1 MRTDLL
7 ATFFP
12 FFWVGRNIKNPKKRV
27 YYVRTEG
34 TLLSNLKYNSGT
46 RIHRIYVVYD
56 LFVEVESEFMNK
68 VKKVV
73 FRQQMVYWKI
83 LYEHNISKD
92 LRMIWG

>member
-1 MRTDLL
+1 
-7 ATFFP
+7 
-12 FFWVGRNIKNPKKRV
+12 
-27 YYVRTEG
+27 
-34 TLLSNLKYNSGT
+34 
-46 RIHRIYVVYD
+46 
-56 LFVEVESEFMNK
+56 MNK